1 MSFLPSNLSLHNKR
15 KGEKGPP
22 PFQAYPVPPCPNF
35 QVVHWTIEGSIHLGG
50 GETTPLEPCRVVAS
64 PVTPSYSN
72 CNG

>member
-22 PFQAYPVPPCPNF
+22 FPSLPSPSLSKFSGCALDNRKAP
-35 QVVHWTIEGSIHLGG
+35 IHLGG